1 MALIVNHNIPALQAY
16 NAVNATSSSLEKS
29 IAKLSTGLR
38 INSAADDAAGLAISE
53 KMRAQVRGLDR
64 AISNSQD
71 GISMLQ
77 TAEGALSETH
87 SILQRMR
94 ELSVQSANDTL
105 TQQDR
110 AYIQLE
116 IDELREEISRIGNTT
131 QFNKKKLLDGSAAVL
146 WSSNTLSTRAIVNGG
161 LRSVDAFG
169 QKTTAE
175 GNFVIDINADPGK
188 AQVQKTDIFTIKHPD
203 VVMNVSTNAEF
214 GINGVAVNNVPAG
227 DYQIQLGTVSTAS
240 TGNSPELEKL
250 KTSFENYT
258 DSDYEVTLTFDH
270 YNETSGN
277 ATFKV
282 EVNGLDGALPNDFHS
297 SATAIEL
304 SSSGWSSQE
313 IGIQGSKDRGLFEPL
328 NITIARNTVDFSG
341 LEKGDEITYK
351 VKAGTYTATTG
362 SITWTTTDTGTTVS
376 GISGVNLKLTPTGT
390 TANQGPSYIVFDVKA
405 ITTGLAGD
413 YEISGDFG
421 NGFEKFL
428 VNTTS
433 STFTAS
439 TGVEY
444 YVDLTGVS
452 ADNVGDSAK
461 FILEGVKSKAVDNIS
476 VTGTAW
482 TTPLGNSGFTVITNN
497 AVLDGDLSIEFLNT
511 GAVNS
516 AGMATTDLTVK
527 VTLENVTLGSSSVG
541 AGTYGP
547 FVATGTVS
555 AGTNTLSIKLSDPN
569 ETSFDFQFR
578 WSTTAG
584 AEIHADDI
592 LEFNFT
598 KPTINTGSTWEV
610 APSTRLRSTEA
621 VGHYGTTGADNKI
634 KVDGSQA
641 DKNAS
646 ILLEVTAVNDV
657 TGAVTFKATSNVL
670 KTDGS
675 VLTRVENIILN
686 KNILDISTLLGD
698 DKNKGTLRASLYDIA
713 ANGSGTSADND
724 ASKFFKV
731 GDKLAYNVVANVDD
745 DKSFVNF
752 QIKGKQTEG
761 WPDGWRS
768 KDNSVTYENR
778 SLGYTLSNSASAGVT
793 VNGQEVH
800 FRNFYINEEDGTV
813 YTGDIV
819 LSLDKDFSTKIKKAK
834 SEDTL
839 ASFTAA
845 YVGQVAES
853 DVKLGDLDKFWNS
866 EGRFLLKDAQTLT
879 ITQGDGT
886 KASVTLYAT
895 DTLED
900 AAVKLNAAIAKQLGQ
915 SRLLSTVDND
925 AAANQF
931 VTYVGSKDKKD
942 GTSES
947 VTGTF
952 VIRSA
957 IAGGNGEISF
967 AGDEELLNKLSLNEI
982 QVASENTFTVSVW
995 DAHSGKSVASSVKI
1009 TGNKLIGVVDENVDV
1024 VFDAM
1029 ANIKVEWNDA
1039 TRSFTLRKE
1048 ENSYQTTLHLAD
1060 NTTVFQIGANEGED
1074 MGINIGDMRAEALG
1088 LNAVLVTDRE
1098 AAARS
1103 ITIIDNAIDK
1113 VSMQRA
1119 KLGAYQNRLEH
1130 TITNLTTAGE
1140 NLTAAESRI
1149 RDVDMAKEMMNFTKL
1164 QIMLQAGTSML
1175 AQANTLPQNVL
1186 SLLR

>member
-1 MALIVNHNIPALQAY
+1 MALIVNHNIPAIQAY
-16 NAVNATSSSLEKS
+16 NAVNATTSSLEKS

-64 AISNSQD
+64 AVSNAQD

-94 ELSVQSANDTL
+94 ELSVQAANDTL

-110 AYIQLE
+110 GYIQLE

-146 WSSNTLSTRAIVNGG
+146 WSSNTLSTKAIVNGG
-161 LRSVDAFG
+161 LRSVDRFG

-203 VVMNVSTNAEF
+203 VVMNVSTNEEF

-227 DYQIQLGTVSTAS
+227 DYLIQLGEVSTRAAANPLAALSAS
-240 TGNSPELEKL
+240 
-250 KTSFENYT
+250 FANYT
-258 DSDYEVTLTFDH
+258 DFDYEVTLEFVSYDEIAGDATF
-270 YNETSGN
+270 NVTATGVGGAVVTGFTSG
-277 ATFKV
+277 ASTIV
-282 EVNGLDGALPNDFHS
+282 IP
-297 SATAIEL
+297 SAA
-304 SSSGWSSQE
+304 WSSQE
-313 IGIQGSKDRGLFEPL
+313 VGYTGTKSTTPTTTLFEPL
-328 NITIARNTVDFSG
+328 NMTFERNGVDFSKLTAG
-341 LEKGDEITYK
+341 VDKITYR
-351 VKAGTYTATTG
+351 VKAGDYNPTAGSLVWKTTG
-362 SITWTTTDTGTTVS
+362 SAGNYADYA
-376 GISGVNLKLTPTGT
+376 NLTLTPTAPT
-390 TANQGPSYIVFDVKA
+390 DNQGPSEIEFTITS
-405 ITTGLAGD
+405 ITTGSSAD
-413 YEISGDFG
+413 YKISADFG
-421 NGFEKFL
+421 NGAESFT
-428 VNTTS
+428 VSAGAT
-433 STFTAS
+433 TFTAS
-439 TGVEY
+439 TGVRY
-444 YVDLTGVS
+444 NVNFGSIAIATANYAATFTLT
-452 ADNVGDSAK
+452 A
-461 FILEGVKSKAVDNIS
+461 EKSKAATS
-476 VTGTAW
+476 VGGGAAWGGT
-482 TTPLGNSGFTVITNN
+482 PILNNYTVVTDN
-497 AVLDGDLSIEFLNT
+497 AVLDGDVFVKFVES
-511 GAVNS
+511 GGGVS
-516 AGMATTDLTVK
+516 ANGMASADLLVE
-527 VTLENVTLGSSSVG
+527 VTLEDVHLGSG
-541 AGTYGP
+541 IYGKY
-547 FVATGTVS
+547 VATGTVS
-555 AGTNTLSIKLSDPN
+555 AGTNTLDITLDDPN
-569 ETSFDFQFR
+569 TTNFKFKFGWVAGSISLNDTARFDF
-578 WSTTAG
+578 TAPPLIAG
-584 AEIHADDI
+584 
-592 LEFNFT
+592 T
-598 KPTINTGSTWEV
+598 STWEENV
-610 APSTRLRSTEA
+610 TDSLNGLDA
-621 VGHYGTTGADNKI
+621 VGHYGTRGSEDN
-634 KVDGSQA
+634 VLLDGTKA
-641 DKNAS
+641 TKNAS

-657 TGAVTFKATSNVL
+657 TGAVEFKATSNVL
-670 KTDGS
+670 DTNGS
-675 VLTRVENIILN
+675 VLTRVENITLN
-686 KNILDISTLLGD
+686 GNILDLSSLLGD
-698 DKNKGTLRASLYDIA
+698 AKGAKTLRASLAGIS
-713 ANGSGTSADND
+713 ANDSGTSAATD

-731 GDKLAYNVVANVDD
+731 GDKLAYNVFASVDD
-745 DKSFVNF
+745 DDSDDFVDF
-752 QIKGKQTEG
+752 QVSGKQTAG
-761 WPDGWRS
+761 WPDGWTS
-768 KDNSVTYENR
+768 SSGAVTYEEQLLR
-778 SLGYTLSNSASAGVT
+778 YTLDKSD
-793 VNGQEVH
+793 VNGQDVH

-819 LSLDKDFSTKIKKAK
+819 LSLDKEFSKKIAEADPKDK
-834 SEDTL
+834 DTL

-853 DVKLGDLDKFWNS
+853 DVKLRDLDKFWNS

-886 KASVTLYAT
+886 KTNVTLYAT

-900 AAVKLNAAIAKQLGQ
+900 AAVKLNAAIGKQLGQ
-915 SRLLSTVDND
+915 SRLLSMKGDEG
-925 AAANQF
+925 AANQF
-931 VTYVGSKDKKD
+931 VTFVGSKDDKD

-947 VTGTF
+947 VAGTF

-957 IAGGNGEISF
+957 VAGGNGEINF

-982 QVASENTFTVSVW
+982 QAAAENTFTVSVW

-1029 ANIKVEWNDA
+1029 ANVEVEWNEA

-1048 ENSYQTTLHLAD
+1048 KDSYKTILHLAD

-1074 MGINIGDMRAEALG
+1074 MGVNFGDMRSEALG

-1098 AAARS
+1098 SAARS

-1119 KLGAYQNRLEH
+1119 KIGAYQNRLEH

-1186 SLLR
+1186 SLMR